1 MKQEEMS
8 PGVFTQTPLP
18 TLSPRMGQVP
28 RRREMLP
35 STEAPGSQDAV
46 LRMRP
51 VTGPT
56 SQMAPGGA
64 WQETLL
70 GPARQGQCFL

>member
-1 MKQEEMS
+1 
-8 PGVFTQTPLP
+8 
-18 TLSPRMGQVP
+18 
-28 RRREMLP
+28 MLP